1 MTHILW
7 IILVISSLST
17 FSTITS
23 IAAPTNQPL
32 VFGNP
37 SPANGSTG
45 NWWSPPPYGEWIPW
59 NIPISDPEGNRISW
73 IIQCSNGQTTSGTN
87 TFNGSKYLAISPLSY
102 STTYKIWVNA
112 TDPAGSGLWTRKWY
126 TFTTRGDGNNSPVL
140 PRAPSPANGSSGN
153 PLSLSW
159 SIRINDL
166 EGDLF
171 SWSLQCSNG
180 DENSGLSA
188 SNGTKSL
195 VLSGLAYSTSY
206 KVWVNAT
213 DPDGS
218 GLTIRRWFTFTTKA
232 NDPPVF
238 DSPSLTNNSIGN
250 SLGFTWGIPI
260 NDPDGNSFNWRIQCS
275 NGQSANAN
283 SASNGTKSL
292 SLSGLASSTMYTV
305 WVNAT
310 DPAGSGLWT
319 RQWFTFITQGI
330 GGNSPPEFGTPSPAN
345 GSSGNRLYFN
355 WNIPVNDPEGTDF
368 SWTIQCNNGQTTS
381 GTSAN
386 NGTKSLF
393 LSGLAYSTSYKIWV
407 NATDPTGS
415 TQYTRKWYTFTTE
428 TIIPFNIPTPN
439 SWVFVTSASGESRVQ
454 PSVADINNDGRMEII
469 RSGINGIVVYDG
481 KTGTILWDNIT
492 TMWDS
497 HNPLEI
503 IDLNN
508 DGYLDVISSYNTGTR
523 ALSGEDGSQL
533 WYNANAPLY
542 NKHAV
547 AGDINADGYPEVFVC
562 AAGAED
568 GTPEGWIKG
577 LTHDGTI
584 FAQVHVYFPCYG
596 GLSLGDT
603 DFDGVYE
610 VYLCERNIGYDGN
623 VVGKGVA
630 AFWASNLTQRWSH
643 PEMLSSSHC
652 PTLVDTNKDG
662 ILEVVALAQTGS
674 NGIAVYNSSDG
685 TVIHQSNIP
694 GVRCH
699 SQPTVYDIDGDGNLE
714 IIVGG
719 GSDAWGKPAIW
730 DLYTWSLEAWLPFNC
745 WEPPAI
751 VDLNGDGRVEIL
763 ECTITNISIFDDN
776 YVFRGSIPLD
786 NNRSGYGWYGMSM
799 IIAQDIDNDNKL
811 ELVINRNTRTYA
823 YDTDGA
829 APTPLASSQY
839 MYYSPLRGRYPYST
853 PYGATAPWAINEYP
867 ANESTNIPF
876 NPQLSVYIYDNQ
888 EDSMN
893 IIFRTNASTGVWH
906 NIETYSNIH
915 EGTYTADTTD
925 MDTSLTY
932 YWWSITVT
940 DSTAK
945 TTYKLYKFKTINGE
959 PEPPYTPSNPF
970 PANESTGVPVT
981 ADLGWTGGDPNGDP
995 VTYDVYFG
1003 TTNPPAKK
1011 VYNQSALL
1019 YNPSTMS
1026 NITHYYWKIIAWD
1039 NHSTSTEGPLWEFT
1053 TGLKVNNPPNPPSNP
1068 SPANGATKVVISA
1081 KLSWTG
1087 GDPDGD
1093 TVTYDVYFGTT
1104 SQPPKVNTNQSA
1116 LTYNPGALAYDT
1128 TYYWN
1133 IIAWDNHSANVSGT
1147 TFDPWNFTTKSPG
1160 GGGG

>member
-1 MTHILW
+1 MNLKRRITTCILW
-7 IILVISSLST
+7 IILVTSLLSA

-23 IAAPTNQPL
+23 LAAPTNQPL

-37 SPANGSTG
+37 SPANGTTG

-73 IIQCSNGQTTSGTN
+73 TIQCSNGQTTSGTN
-87 TFNGSKYLAISPLSY
+87 AFNGSKYLAISTLSY

-112 TDPAGSGLWTRKWY
+112 TDPAGSGLWTHNWY
-126 TFTTRGDGNNSPVL
+126 TFTTRGSGNNPPVL
-140 PRAPSPANGSSGN
+140 TRAPSPANGSSEN

-159 SIRINDL
+159 GIRINDL
-166 EGDLF
+166 DGDLF

-180 DENSGLSA
+180 QETSGTSA

-195 VLSGLAYSTSY
+195 TLSGLVLTTSY

-218 GLTIRRWFTFTTKA
+218 GLTIHKWFTFTTKA

-238 DSPSLTNNSIGN
+238 GAPSLTNTSIGN
-250 SLGFTWGIPI
+250 SLSFTWRIPI
-260 NDPDGNSFNWRIQCS
+260 SDSEGNSFNWWIQCS
-275 NGQSANAN
+275 SGQSANAN
-283 SASNGTKSL
+283 GASNGTKSL
-292 SLSGLASSTMYTV
+292 PLTGLDSSTTYTV
-305 WVNAT
+305 WVNTT
-310 DPAGSGLWT
+310 DPTGSGLWT
-319 RQWFTFITQGI
+319 RQWYTFTTQGN
-330 GGNSPPEFGTPSPAN
+330 GGNTQPAFGAPSPAN
-345 GSSGNRLYFN
+345 SSTENRLYFN
-355 WNIPVNDPEGTDF
+355 WNIPINDPEGTDF
-368 SWTIQCNNGQTTS
+368 SWTIHCNNGQTTS
-381 GTSAN
+381 GSSAT

-415 TQYTRKWYTFTTE
+415 NQYTRKWYEFTTE
-428 TIIPFNIPTPN
+428 DIISFNIPTPH
-439 SWVFVTSASGESRVQ
+439 SWAFVTSESGETRVG
-454 PSVADINNDGRMEII
+454 PLVADINKDGRTEII

-481 KTGTILWDNIT
+481 LTGSVVWKNIT
-492 TMWDS
+492 PMWDS

-503 IDLNN
+503 VDLNK
-508 DGYLDVISSYNTGTR
+508 DGYLDVISSYDTGTR

-547 AGDINADGYPEVFVC
+547 AGDINADGYPEVFVT

-568 GTPEGWIKG
+568 GSPQGWITS
-577 LTHDGTI
+577 LTHTGQI
-584 FAQVHVYFPCYG
+584 ISKVHVYFPCYG

-610 VYLCERNIGYDGN
+610 LFLSERNIGYDGN

-674 NGIAVYNSSDG
+674 NGVAVYNSSDG

-730 DLYTWSLEAWLPFNC
+730 DLYTWSLETFLPFNC

-751 VDLNGDGRVEIL
+751 ADINGDGRVEII

-786 NNRSGYGWYGMSM
+786 NNRSGSGWYGMSM
-799 IIAQDIDNDNKL
+799 IVAQDIDNDNKL
-811 ELVINRNTRTYA
+811 ELVLNRNTRT
-823 YDTDGA
+823 
-829 APTPLASSQY
+829 
-839 MYYSPLRGRYPYST
+839 
-853 PYGATAPWAINEYP
+853 
-867 ANESTNIPF
+867 
-876 NPQLSVYIYDNQ
+876 
-888 EDSMN
+888 
-893 IIFRTNASTGVWH
+893 
-906 NIETYSNIH
+906 
-915 EGTYTADTTD
+915 
-925 MDTSLTY
+925 
-932 YWWSITVT
+932 
-940 DSTAK
+940 
-945 TTYKLYKFKTINGE
+945 
-959 PEPPYTPSNPF
+959 
-970 PANESTGVPVT
+970 
-981 ADLGWTGGDPNGDP
+981 
-995 VTYDVYFG
+995 
-1003 TTNPPAKK
+1003 
-1011 VYNQSALL
+1011 
-1019 YNPSTMS
+1019 
-1026 NITHYYWKIIAWD
+1026 
-1039 NHSTSTEGPLWEFT
+1039 
-1053 TGLKVNNPPNPPSNP
+1053 
-1068 SPANGATKVVISA
+1068 
-1081 KLSWTG
+1081 
-1087 GDPDGD
+1087 
-1093 TVTYDVYFGTT
+1093 
-1104 SQPPKVNTNQSA
+1104 
-1116 LTYNPGALAYDT
+1116 
-1128 TYYWN
+1128 
-1133 IIAWDNHSANVSGT
+1133 
-1147 TFDPWNFTTKSPG
+1147 
-1160 GGGG
+1160 